1 MVSIGDV
8 KNVGEE
14 DLNKAS
20 QWLQSWT
27 RVPTIGA
34 GWNARLACSG
44 LFVSER
50 HWAGIQNNELSGINS
65 LFFCSP
71 DMEEREVTCSILGL
85 GWEKKTA
92 RYMDPMRGCRLL
104 AGAGNQEDA
113 SLPINQVQES
123 VSTESRHIESG
134 PRNRALDEVIQRQLR
149 YDAHLANQT
158 RAIVVLHEASLWDKA
173 TASTYPSQRRPN
185 CWGGA

>member
-1 MVSIGDV
+1 MFFEGIILVLAGFCGFYFGDV

-71 DMEEREVTCSILGL
+71 IWRSGSDCLSYWAGRKRL
-85 GWEKKTA
+85 
-92 RYMDPMRGCRLL
+92 RGIWI
-104 AGAGNQEDA
+104 
-113 SLPINQVQES
+113 P
-123 VSTESRHIESG
+123 
-134 PRNRALDEVIQRQLR
+134 
-149 YDAHLANQT
+149 
-158 RAIVVLHEASLWDKA
+158 
-173 TASTYPSQRRPN
+173 
-185 CWGGA
+185 